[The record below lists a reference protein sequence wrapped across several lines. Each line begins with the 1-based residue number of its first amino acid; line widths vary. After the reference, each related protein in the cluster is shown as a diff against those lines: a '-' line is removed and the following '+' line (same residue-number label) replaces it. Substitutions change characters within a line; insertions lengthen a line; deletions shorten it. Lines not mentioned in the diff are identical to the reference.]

1 MSVHTLRLLIPAC
14 LVLAVNA
21 VHADSSPP
29 IKPGL
34 WQVHSERDVD
44 GKAMPDMSARL
55 QDLPPA
61 ARERMEA
68 MMKERG
74 VDMGAD
80 GGAMKIC
87 LSKESLD
94 AGQWQNTQSSC
105 KTTYSSRSD
114 KSWKWHS
121 VCTQPAV
128 ESDGEALFTD
138 DKNYSVNTTMKMSM
152 NGADRITHMKIT
164 SKWLGAD
171 CGDIKPVGAGMMR
184 PAK

>member
-1 MSVHTLRLLIPAC
+1 MPTCTLRLLIPTC
-14 LVLAVNA
+14 LILVINTVS
-21 VHADSSPP
+21 ADTPPP

-44 GKAMPDMSARL
+44 GKALPDMSARM

-74 VDMGAD
+74 VDMGD
-80 GGAMKIC
+80 GAGTMKIC

-94 AGQWQNTQSSC
+94 AGQWQNMQSSC
-105 KTTYSSRSD
+105 TTTYSSRTN

-128 ESDGEALFTD
+128 ESDGEALFID
-138 DKNYSVNTTMKMSM
+138 DKNYSVNTTMKTNMMGTS
-152 NGADRITHMKIT
+152 RTTHMKID

-171 CGDIKPVGAGMMR
+171 CGDIKPVGTGMMQ
-184 PAK
+184 PPK